1 MASNS
6 ITIGSVAP
14 DFTAETHDGRTIA
27 LADFRGKHVV
37 VLYFYP
43 KDGTRVCTAEACSFR
58 DSFEDFTKAGAVV
71 IGVSADTLERHRKF
85 AAEQR
90 LPFTLVSDAGGKLRK
105 AFGVPSILWM
115 VPGRVTFVIDKQG
128 TVRHKFNSLFTSD
141 QHVQEALA
149 VVKQLEIAKPA

>member
-1 MASNS
+1 MSKNA
-6 ITIGSVAP
+6 VAVGDAAP
-14 DFTAETHDGRTIA
+14 NFTAETHEGRTIS
-27 LADFRGKHVV
+27 LADYRGKQVV

-43 KDGTRVCTAEACSFR
+43 KDGTRICTAEACSFR
-58 DSFEDFTKAGAVV
+58 DSFEDFSKAGAVV

-90 LPFTLVSDAGGKLRK
+90 LPFTLVSDGDGKLRK

-149 VVKQLEIAKPA
+149 VVKRLETEKMA